1 MDAAVIRS
9 ILALSLAI
17 VASGCGNSDPGRFGR
32 MPSDRHR
39 PVPHASTDGGVPFD
53 FRWVRI
59 DPETNVG
66 TERICDV
73 TYVGGRERATRRI
86 ERRYGEREVAERMS
100 VRCRSG
106 ASESWLDLV
115 FPPAASA
122 FASRIAVGQRLTVE
136 VLEPT
141 GGFENATI
149 AEFRAVVTGAEDV
162 ATAVP
167 ILSTVPAAFDF
178 DQVAS
183 HPEVV
188 GRVEPCGVA
197 WIGSIDP
204 IPTEAK
210 DRYPRGATHRLA
222 LSCSS
227 VRGESSVDVVST
239 PRAVVDLLRLERGI
253 RVRLRV
259 LAARGGTDDVPL
271 VRLEP

>member
-9 ILALSLAI
+9 VAIAIALTL
-17 VASGCGNSDPGRFGR
+17 VACGSSESGRFGR

-39 PVPHASTDGGVPFD
+39 PQPRAPLDGGVPFD

-59 DPETNVG
+59 EPASHVG
-66 TERICDV
+66 AERSCDV
-73 TYVGGRERATRRI
+73 TYVGGRESVSRRI
-86 ERRYGEREVAERMS
+86 ERRYGTREVSERVS
-100 VRCRSG
+100 IRCRAG
-106 ASESWLDLV
+106 ASESWVDLV
-115 FPPAASA
+115 FPPAASS
-122 FASRIAVGQRLTVE
+122 FASAIAVGQRLTVDVVSE
-136 VLEPT
+136 A

-149 AEFRAVVTGAEDV
+149 AEFRAIVTGAENV
-162 ATAVP
+162 AGPLP
-167 ILSTVPAAFDF
+167 IVNSVPAAFDF
-178 DQVAS
+178 DQLPA
-183 HPEVV
+183 HPELV

-197 WIGSIDP
+197 WIGSIEP
-204 IPTEAK
+204 IPTEAR
-210 DRYPRGATHRLA
+210 DRYPRGATHRLK

-227 VRGESSVDVVST
+227 TAGEAMVDIVTT